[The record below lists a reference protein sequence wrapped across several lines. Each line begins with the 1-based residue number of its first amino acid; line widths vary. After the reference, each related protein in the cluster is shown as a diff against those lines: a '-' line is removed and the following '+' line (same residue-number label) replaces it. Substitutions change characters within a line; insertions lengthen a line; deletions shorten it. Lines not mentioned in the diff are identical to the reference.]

1 MKMLDENKLNTCIA
15 QANCCAE
22 TRVKGLMLVVAPEV
36 IRNERYTWSPDWWG
50 LGCILYEMIEGK
62 VCVVLVCIFACSFY
76 ISKKIVI
83 IS

>member
-1 MKMLDENKLNTCIA
+1 
-15 QANCCAE
+15 
-22 TRVKGLMLVVAPEV
+22 MLVVAPEV

-62 VCVVLVCIFACSFY
+62 VCVVLVCIVACSFY